1 MHRNKN
7 VQPKQ
12 NDLSLLLCV
21 HQYTRTCRKEKTRK
35 TTQAAKHSLHQLRKR
50 RSIGPK
56 RRESPPMK
64 GKKIAGI
71 WRVAGSPLLQ
81 TETFKAIVRIMH
93 RDVDQARQSVLDLVV
108 GYTKRTS
115 AFTVN
120 SAILRLK
127 DLSRF
132 TTINS

>member
-1 MHRNKN
+1 
-7 VQPKQ
+7 
-12 NDLSLLLCV
+12 
-21 HQYTRTCRKEKTRK
+21 
-35 TTQAAKHSLHQLRKR
+35 
-50 RSIGPK
+50 
-56 RRESPPMK
+56 MK